1 MTLKKHHATPE
12 LTLRRRVYGLLDES
26 MSAGGAGRLIN
37 IVLIVLITLNILAVT
52 LETVESINRRFET
65 YFTLFET
72 FSVLIFSIEYFARL
86 WVCVED
92 KRYQGVSWPR
102 LRYATSAMAL
112 IDLLAILPFFLGL
125 FFKLDLRFLRVLR
138 LLRVFKLTRYSSAM
152 SLLIDV
158 LLEEASSLFAGFFI
172 MFVLLV
178 LAASGVY
185 LLEHSVQPDK
195 FGSIPAAMWWAVA
208 TLTTVGYGDATPIT
222 AGGKLFGS
230 LVAVLGVGMA
240 ALPAGIL
247 ASGLVRALEQ
257 KRAHLRR
264 ELWHALEDGVIDSE
278 EDQALNKLR
287 KSLGLSQSAA
297 RSIREEFE
305 HEQQRKQTCQC
316 PECGHKFQK
325 PSITQ

>member
-1 MTLKKHHATPE
+1 MSEITQ
-12 LTLRRRVYGLLDES
+12 RRRVYNLLDES
-26 MSAGGAGRLIN
+26 VTAPSIGRLIN
-37 IVLIVLITLNILAVT
+37 IILIVLITANVIAVA
-52 LETVESINRRFET
+52 LETVESIHQQFEVH
-65 YFTLFET
+65 FAVFEA
-72 FSVLIFSIEYFARL
+72 FSVFIFTAEYLVRL

-102 LRYATSAMAL
+102 LRYAMSAMAI

-152 SLLIDV
+152 SLLLDV

-185 LLEHSVQPDK
+185 LLEHSVQPEK

-208 TLTTVGYGDATPIT
+208 TLTTVGYGDVTPIT

-247 ASGLVRALEQ
+247 ASGLVSALEQ

-264 ELWHALEDGVIDSE
+264 ELWRALEDGVIDSH
-278 EDQALNKLR
+278 EDQDLNKLR
-287 KSLGLSQSAA
+287 KSLGLS
-297 RSIREEFE
+297 RSTAKSIHEEFE
-305 HEQQRKQTCQC
+305 HEQQRKRDCQC
-316 PECGHKFQK
+316 PDCGHKFQI
-325 PSITQ
+325 SSR